1 MADTGAV
8 ELSSDI
14 DQEASI
20 ISNNGNNNPLEAYGE
35 EGANWWLMLEADSL
49 VLFLTTVSVV
59 TYASFR

>member
-1 MADTGAV
+1 MADTGAE
-8 ELSSDI
+8 ELSSDL

-20 ISNNGNNNPLEAYGE
+20 MSNNENNNPLEAYGAG
-35 EGANWWLMLEADSL
+35 GANWWLMLEADSL